1 MTDVSAESPV
11 TAGTWPDGAYEA
23 VDRWRQGHVL
33 DGVPLVALGAADAPP
48 FWAAGR
54 PTGDDVAGLPVLAAD
69 PPYTAKA
76 MVVSQGCDLVKQ
88 TFPFVTVVPV
98 YEASQILSPDQQA
111 NARAGGTWHL
121 VHLTSD
127 WAASGFW
134 VADLRLET
142 AIDKSLLVPAVPAEA
157 FADETGYAKLAERL
171 AAGRLRAAV
180 PDPCRLHVIQPL
192 KEHLAGRVADGAT
205 PLAGVREVRVQYN
218 HPTTPTAVTLF
229 VVSEE
234 GAQPDQQEWQ
244 AAFDV
249 VHQAAAAAGIALAGP
264 DISSLWDMSAA
275 DYINSAPVGEVDS
288 S

>member
-1 MTDVSAESPV
+1 MTSSAESPLA
-11 TAGTWPDGAYEA
+11 AGTWPDGAYEA
-23 VDRWRQGHVL
+23 IDRWRQGHVV
-33 DGVPLVALGAADAPP
+33 DGIPLIALGAADASP
-48 FWAAGR
+48 FWSSGR
-54 PTGDDVAGLPVLAAD
+54 ATGDRVAGLPVLAAD
-69 PPYTAKA
+69 PPATGRA
-76 MVVSQGCDLVKQ
+76 MVVSQGCDLVKAA
-88 TFPFVTVVPV
+88 FPFVTVVPV
-98 YEASQILSPDQQA
+98 YEASSMLSPERQA

-127 WAASGFW
+127 WAAGGFW

-142 AIDKSLLVPAVPAEA
+142 AIDKSLLVAAQPAEA

-180 PDPCRLHVIQPL
+180 PDPCRRHVIKPL
-192 KEHLAGRVADGAT
+192 KEHLADRVANGAT

-218 HPTTPTAVTLF
+218 HSTAPTTVTLF

-244 AAFDV
+244 SAFDV
-249 VHQAAAAAGIALAGP
+249 VHQVAASAGIALGGP
-264 DISSLWDMSAA
+264 DIGSLWDMAAA
-275 DYINSAPVGEVDS
+275 DYINSAPVDEADS